1 MSAQIESS
9 IEELSFWSKMKKLMK
24 LIGLNEESFT
34 NLPRIQVGICARDKK
49 ARAAQMEQILNR
61 LKAYG
66 E

>member
-1 MSAQIESS
+1 MRFYQCIHR
-9 IEELSFWSKMKKLMK
+9 SFIFVDKMKKLMK
-24 LIGLNEESFT
+24 LIGLNEDSFS

-49 ARAAQMEQILNR
+49 AKAPQMMAILDR

>member
-1 MSAQIESS
+1 MFEKY
-9 IEELSFWSKMKKLMK
+9 LSEKKMKKLMK